1 MLVNN
6 FCRNAISSKNAH
18 FCWMMGRCYPF
29 VETWGSIISKQS
41 NVNQDHSV
49 HEGLYVKVCWGC
61 LKVMLSSALLA
72 SFFNENSTP
81 FIPSKFVTNYGEN
94 ISLALNVL
102 PCFKERLQLLNIRW
116 SPQQL
121 LPCIHLA
128 VLLSWYSI
136 VRLPFQCH
144 TVYQWRMLE
153 LFL

>member
-81 FIPSKFVTNYGEN
+81 FIPSKRTATGREIEQICY
-94 ISLALNVL
+94 SPNVYYCCVNL
-102 PCFKERLQLLNIRW
+102 TVGCRFNFHSADRYKASRL
-116 SPQQL
+116 
-121 LPCIHLA
+121 
-128 VLLSWYSI
+128 
-136 VRLPFQCH
+136 
-144 TVYQWRMLE
+144 
-153 LFL
+153 